1 MSLVRTIVRYCTRV
15 VLNRHESRRLARR
28 IVRFLAKK
36 QRSIHPRRPRITLS
50 MLGPRR
56 RGRNGGRVPFRS
68 RLRAIQWRPHSST
81 ESSAA
86 HRVMVAR
93 NRTIRRASRRDSINR
108 PAGFNRQAGG
118 ASGWDL
124 LNDPFGKRAGC
135 NPRSAAGSF
144 DESVMTNQ
152 RRDCTRCEDWLAQIS
167 PACHLCGRSF
177 GTALASS

>member
-1 MSLVRTIVRYCTRV
+1 
-15 VLNRHESRRLARR
+15 
-28 IVRFLAKK
+28 
-36 QRSIHPRRPRITLS
+36 

-135 NPRSAAGSF
+135 DPRPAAGSF

-152 RRDCTRCEDWLAQIS
+152 RRDCTRCEDWLAQNLARMSLVRTIVRYCTRVVLNRHES
-167 PACHLCGRSF
+167 RRLVRRIVRFLAKNNDPYTHIGRGSRCPC
-177 GTALASS
+177 